1 MWILFQL
8 AALTAVAA
16 TQRDCSQGA
25 CYPPMGDLLLGR
37 DRQLHASSTCGL
49 TGSEVFCTP
58 FGQSKMKCC
67 PCDSRNPSSQLAHTI
82 QDVLSTAGPNRWWQ
96 ARKDVSPVTV
106 QLDLQNL
113 FQLDTLVLTFKGP
126 RPSALVVER
135 TLDNGKTWQPALY
148 MASDCRSAF
157 PGIAM
162 TTPRSLDQ
170 TYCYTLP
177 PATTNPY
184 QDQTIQFSPL
194 RQFSTISVPNGQK
207 IQEVSGLS
215 GLRVRLT
222 NLGAVPRLPGRAP
235 SLFYALREMRVMGTC
250 LCHGHAN
257 RCLPDTN
264 QLPHT
269 QVSAQCECQHNTAG
283 INCERCADLY
293 NDLPWRPAEE
303 GDTHTCKRCEC
314 NNHAQRC
321 RFDPDVYESS
331 GRRSGGVCESCL
343 HHTTGPK
350 CDRCAPGYQPNHR
363 SSMDRPDACIRCHCS
378 AEGVE
383 NGDQCDDVTGSC
395 RCKAN
400 VDGSQC
406 DRCKM
411 GYYGLTASNPLGCN
425 KCLCSKDGSL
435 SSVCDPVSG
444 QCPCRPNLQGLTC
457 ELCSHGY
464 WNPSSPRGCEPCH
477 CDPTNSHGDTCD
489 QSTGQCQCRSGFGGR
504 TCTECPDNT
513 YGDPLIG
520 CRSCQC
526 AAGGTEPGGCDKRTG
541 ACRCRLGVTG
551 ARCDAC
557 TRGHCDS
564 FPDCEVCP
572 SCFFSLD
579 SNIQNLTLGLEKL
592 SSRIPSLSGGSLPT
606 SLGPR
611 IRTLEA
617 TLTQIRDS
625 LPLPP
630 PSARQVNDALSQLRR
645 LRDQL
650 DQVDGDLSPQGRAPE
665 LGTQLDELQ
674 ALLDGLGLVYNTK
687 RDALRNSVNSNNAGA
702 FSSIKDAYDESTDS
716 AKSVDASGK
725 TVDQSK
731 AVRKDAFDLQNQVQP
746 ANTRDLEKLSHQLNT
761 KPDLTPTAKQVCGSM
776 RFAPCT
782 PAQCDGELCPAE
794 GTPPCGR
801 GERCVGALPLGT
813 RAVNDAE
820 EVKDRLKQLNGKITQ
835 AAAQIQE
842 TQDTANKVRQSTDDL
857 DNQMRRARDDLDADL
872 QETRDFVKELKDFL
886 SDPSSDPTHISTVS
900 EWILNAKLPVSLA
913 TLKRKLQ
920 EIRDLAAGLPDSTA
934 VLDQAG
940 PQLDTARRLLQEA
953 RDARDA
959 ALGVKA
965 DVDGLLEGF
974 TTVEG
979 SLSGLEE
986 KVQESLDIVDDI
998 SSNLTQTKAQLS
1010 PAVKALGEVSALAEG
1025 MKPQLEGLRALV
1037 RSGDMLAQ
1045 NATEEADKA
1054 KREAD
1059 AAAKELASLEKQLE
1073 QLRAAE
1079 RTSGRG
1085 DGTGTAGARLQK
1097 LQEEA
1102 GSLAQDTGDMI
1113 KALAGKADSLHSLQ
1127 DEVLL
1132 KSQRL
1137 TGLEAKLLDLVA
1149 DMRQKV
1155 TIFSTCQG

>member
-1 MWILFQL
+1 VLPFLLIVFLSFKEFL
-8 AALTAVAA
+8 I
-16 TQRDCSQGA
+16 RDCSRGA

-37 DRQLHASSTCGL
+37 GRQLHASSTCGL

-58 FGQSKMKCC
+58 FGQMKCC

-113 FQLDTLVLTFKGP
+113 FQLDNLVLTFKGP

-135 TLDNGKTWQPALY
+135 TLDNGNTWQPALY

-162 TTPRSLDQ
+162 ITPHSLDQ

-184 QDQTIQFSPL
+184 QDQTLSL
-194 RQFSTISVPNGQK
+194 ST
-207 IQEVSGLS
+207 EVSGLS

-264 QLPHT
+264 QLPNT

-314 NNHAQRC
+314 NNHSQRC

-331 GRRSGGVCESCL
+331 GRRSGGMCESCL

-363 SSMDRPDACIRCHCS
+363 SSCHCS

-425 KCLCSKDGSL
+425 S
-435 SSVCDPVSG
+435 
-444 QCPCRPNLQGLTC
+444 PCR
-457 ELCSHGY
+457 
-464 WNPSSPRGCEPCH
+464 

-520 CRSCQC
+520 CRCKCPVVFCHRNLQRLLNMLSCQC
-526 AAGGTEPGGCDKRTG
+526 AAGGTKPGGCDKRTG

-579 SNIQNLTLGLEKL
+579 SNIQNLTLGLERL
-592 SSRIPSLSGGSLPT
+592 SSRIPSLPGGSLPT

-630 PSARQVNDALSQLRR
+630 PSARQVSDALSQLRR
-645 LRDQL
+645 LRWGMFRCPGKLRMSKCFAFQN
-650 DQVDGDLSPQGRAPE
+650 LS
-665 LGTQLDELQ
+665 
-674 ALLDGLGLVYNTK
+674 
-687 RDALRNSVNSNNAGA
+687 
-702 FSSIKDAYDESTDS
+702 DAYDESTDS
-716 AKSVDASGK
+716 AKSVDATLALTLTIS
-725 TVDQSK
+725 
-731 AVRKDAFDLQNQVQP
+731 LNP
-746 ANTRDLEKLSHQLNT
+746 ALN
-761 KPDLTPTAKQVCGSM
+761 PALTVCGSV

-794 GTPPCGR
+794 GAPPCGR
-801 GERCVGALPLGT
+801 GESCVGALPQGT
-813 RAVNDAE
+813 RAV
-820 EVKDRLKQLNGKITQ
+820 RHSPPFSLPLPH
-835 AAAQIQE
+835 
-842 TQDTANKVRQSTDDL
+842 
-857 DNQMRRARDDLDADL
+857 
-872 QETRDFVKELKDFL
+872 L
-886 SDPSSDPTHISTVS
+886 SSILSSSIFPSISSLPPSSLSLSPDPSSDPTHISTVS

-940 PQLDTARRLLQEA
+940 PQLDIARRLLQEA
-953 RDARDA
+953 RDARYNT
-959 ALGVKA
+959 L
-965 DVDGLLEGF
+965 
-974 TTVEG
+974 
-979 SLSGLEE
+979 
-986 KVQESLDIVDDI
+986 
-998 SSNLTQTKAQLS
+998 
-1010 PAVKALGEVSALAEG
+1010 
-1025 MKPQLEGLRALV
+1025 
-1037 RSGDMLAQ
+1037 
-1045 NATEEADKA
+1045 
-1054 KREAD
+1054 
-1059 AAAKELASLEKQLE
+1059 
-1073 QLRAAE
+1073 
-1079 RTSGRG
+1079 
-1085 DGTGTAGARLQK
+1085 
-1097 LQEEA
+1097 
-1102 GSLAQDTGDMI
+1102 
-1113 KALAGKADSLHSLQ
+1113 
-1127 DEVLL
+1127 
-1132 KSQRL
+1132 
-1137 TGLEAKLLDLVA
+1137 
-1149 DMRQKV
+1149 
-1155 TIFSTCQG
+1155 